1 MARRKLIA
9 GNWKMNPGFLE
20 EAVGLASAVASGASG
35 VGEAVDLLVIPPAPF
50 LVAVKQALGDGRV
63 WLGGQNLSTESKG
76 AFTGEVSGA
85 MLRSVGASHVLC
97 GHSERRQLFG
107 ESSELVGKK
116 VRAALRDGLIPVL
129 CVGETLA
136 EREAGTT
143 NAVVAAQLAGGLDG
157 VSGEAGVVIAYEP
170 VWAIGTG
177 KVASPEQ
184 AQDAHAFIRGWLGER
199 WGEAGQ
205 AGTLVLYGGSV
216 KADNA
221 RELLSQ
227 PDVDGALVGGA
238 SLDAKGFLA
247 IATAV

>member
-9 GNWKMNPGFLE
+9 GNWKMNPGSLD
-20 EAVGLASAVASGASG
+20 EAVGLAAAVAGGAASI
-35 VGEAVDLLVIPPAPF
+35 GESVDLLVIPPAPF
-50 LVAVKQALGDGRV
+50 LGAVKQALGAGRV
-63 WLGGQNLSTESKG
+63 WLGGQNLSTESRG
-76 AFTGEVSGA
+76 AFTGEVAGA

-107 ESSELVGKK
+107 ESNELVGKK
-116 VRAALRDGLIPVL
+116 VRAALRDGLLPVL

-143 NAVVAAQLAGGLDG
+143 NAVVAAQLEGGLEG
-157 VSGEAGVVIAYEP
+157 VAGEAGVVVAYEP

-177 KVASPEQ
+177 KVATPEQ
-184 AQDAHAFIRGWLGER
+184 AQDAHAFIRGWLAER
-199 WGEAGQ
+199 WGETA
-205 AGTLVLYGGSV
+205 TLILYGGSV

-247 IATAV
+247 IAAAS

>member
-9 GNWKMNPGFLE
+9 GNWKMNPTTLE
-20 EAVGLASAVASGASG
+20 EAIGLASAVAAGAG
-35 VGEAVDLLVIPPAPF
+35 DKADVLVIPPTPF
-50 LVAVKQALGDGRV
+50 LSAVSAVLSGSKVALGA
-63 WLGGQNLSTESKG
+63 QNSSPELKG
-76 AFTGEVSGA
+76 AFTGEASGS
-85 MLRSVGASHVLC
+85 MLKAVGARFVLC

-116 VRAALRDGLIPVL
+116 VQAALRDGLTPIL

-136 EREAGTT
+136 EREQGITEQ
-143 NAVVAAQLAGGLDG
+143 VVISQLEGGLAGLGGDQAT
-157 VSGEAGVVIAYEP
+157 SVVIAYEP

-184 AQDAHAFIRGWLGER
+184 AQAAHAAIRAWLVAR
-199 WGEAGQ
+199 L
-205 AGTLVLYGGSV
+205 GTDSTLILYGGSV

-221 RELLSQ
+221 VELMSQ

-247 IATAV
+247 IAAAA

>member
-9 GNWKMNPGFLE
+9 GNWKMNPGTLE
-20 EAVGLASAVASGASG
+20 EALALAAAVAAGADA
-35 VGEAVDLLVIPPAPF
+35 VGDGVDLLVIPPAPY
-50 LVAVKQALGDGRV
+50 LAAVKQALAGRV
-63 WLGGQNLSTESKG
+63 WLGGQNLSTETKG
-76 AFTGEVSGA
+76 AFTGEVSGS

-116 VRAALRDGLIPVL
+116 VRAALRDGLVPVL

-143 NAVVAAQLAGGLDG
+143 NAVVAAQLEGGLDG
-157 VSGEAGVVIAYEP
+157 VSGTAGVVVAYEP

-177 KVASPEQ
+177 RVATPEQ
-184 AQDAHAFIRGWLGER
+184 AQDAHAFIRGWLAER
-199 WGEAGQ
+199 WGQ
-205 AGTLVLYGGSV
+205 SGTLVLYGGSV

-227 PDVDGALVGGA
+227 VDVDGALVGGA

-247 IATAV
+247 IAAAS

>member
-9 GNWKMNPGFLE
+9 GNWKMNPGTLE
-20 EAVGLASAVASGASG
+20 EAHALAAAVAVGAG
-35 VGEAVDLLVIPPAPF
+35 EVGDGVDLLVIPPAPF
-50 LVAVKQALGDGRV
+50 LAAVKPVLGGRV
-63 WLGGQNLSTESKG
+63 WLGSQNLSTEVKG
-76 AFTGEVSGA
+76 AFTGEVSGS

-116 VRAALRDGLIPVL
+116 VRAALRDGLVPVL

-143 NAVVAAQLAGGLDG
+143 HEVVAAQLEGGLEG
-157 VSGEAGVVIAYEP
+157 VEASAGVVIAYEP

-177 KVASPEQ
+177 KVATPEQ
-184 AQDAHAFIRGWLGER
+184 AQDAHAFIRGWLAGR
-199 WGEAGQ
+199 WGETS
-205 AGTLVLYGGSV
+205 TLLLYGGSV

-221 RELLSQ
+221 RELMSQ

-247 IATAV
+247 IAAAT

>member
-9 GNWKMNPGFLE
+9 GNWKMNPGSIE
-20 EAVGLASAVASGASG
+20 DAQTLATALAAG
-35 VGEAVDLLVIPPAPF
+35 VPSIGPEVDVLVIPPAPF
-50 LVAVKQALGDGRV
+50 LAAVKQALGSERV

-107 ESSELVGKK
+107 ESNELVGKK
-116 VRAALRDGLIPVL
+116 VRAALRDGLVPVL

-143 NAVVAAQLAGGLDG
+143 NAVVAAQLEGGLDG
-157 VSGEAGVVIAYEP
+157 VSGAAGVVVAYEP

-177 KVASPEQ
+177 KVATPEQ
-184 AQDAHAFIRGWLGER
+184 AQDAHAFIRGWLAER
-199 WGEAGQ
+199 WGDDE
-205 AGTLVLYGGSV
+205 TLILYGGSV

-227 PDVDGALVGGA
+227 VDVDGALVGGA

-247 IATAV
+247 IAAAS